1 MMWEQL
7 QEAKTEAEVD
17 AILAKWIGKA
27 DRAAEKKKRAW
38 IKKAVARKAQI
49 LNRGVLVQG

>member
-1 MMWEQL
+1 MWEQL